1 MDHSLLGWVVTAC
14 AQDAR
19 IMRRM
24 HAGGKRLWPIG
35 NDRGFSRRC
44 DPIRS
49 LKSLHRDSGLVRII
63 AGHVDRA
70 PIGHAT
76 CWGQVTRR
84 EALLVTR

>member
-1 MDHSLLGWVVTAC
+1 
-14 AQDAR
+14 
-19 IMRRM
+19 M
-24 HAGGKRLWPIG
+24 HAGGKRLWQIG
-35 NDRGFSRRC
+35 NDRRFSRRFEAI
-44 DPIRS
+44 PS

-84 EALLVTR
+84 KALLVTR

>member
-1 MDHSLLGWVVTAC
+1 
-14 AQDAR
+14 
-19 IMRRM
+19 M
-24 HAGGKRLWPIG
+24 HARSKRLWQIG
-35 NDRGFSRRC
+35 NERRFSRRFE
-44 DPIRS
+44 PIQS

-70 PIGHAT
+70 PIGHVT